1 MSRPASEIDP
11 MPAPDLQGEP
21 HRRSTILW
29 PGWGAAKRVP
39 LLTFGAVVASL
50 VVLAGLLAPWITP
63 YPEDAGAVV
72 HPAQTLLAPS
82 GAHWFGTDMVGRDIF
97 TRVVFGARVSLG
109 IVVVVVLISAVVG
122 LTIGLAA
129 GFFGGWLDS
138 VLMRVTDIFL
148 AFPALLLAVALAAVL
163 SPSAMHAAM
172 AIAFTWWPWYARL
185 ARGQAA
191 SIRRQGYSD
200 AARVLGASRT
210 RQLVRHVL
218 PNASTPVFV
227 QMSLDA
233 AGIILTAATLSYL
246 GLGAQDPTPEWGLM
260 VAQGQSLS
268 TTAWWVMT
276 FPGLAILLTAVAFNF
291 VGDGL
296 QTVFDPKRGR
306 R

>member
-1 MSRPASEIDP
+1 
-11 MPAPDLQGEP
+11 
-21 HRRSTILW
+21 
-29 PGWGAAKRVP
+29 
-39 LLTFGAVVASL
+39 
-50 VVLAGLLAPWITP
+50 
-63 YPEDAGAVV
+63 
-72 HPAQTLLAPS
+72 
-82 GAHWFGTDMVGRDIF
+82 
-97 TRVVFGARVSLG
+97 
-109 IVVVVVLISAVVG
+109 VVVLISAIVG

-163 SPSAMHAAM
+163 SPSAMNAAL

-210 RQLVRHVL
+210 RQLFRHVL

-268 TTAWWVMT
+268 TTAWWVIT
-276 FPGLAILLTAVAFNF
+276 FPGLAILITAVAFNF

-296 QTVFDPKRGR
+296 QTIFDPKRGR

>member
-1 MSRPASEIDP
+1 MSGPV
-11 MPAPDLQGEP
+11 PDLAPLATSDASIMPGR
-21 HRRSTILW
+21 RRSWLW

-39 LLTFGAVVASL
+39 LLV
-50 VVLAGLLAPWITP
+50 AGLVLSALIIIAGVLAPWITP

-72 HPAQTLLAPS
+72 HPTQALLAPS
-82 GAHWFGTDMVGRDIF
+82 AAHWFGTDIVGRDVF

-109 IVVVVVLISAVVG
+109 IVVIVLVVSAVVG
-122 LTIGLAA
+122 LSIGLAA
-129 GFFGGWLDS
+129 GFFGGWLDA

-148 AFPALLLAVALAAVL
+148 AFPALLLSIALAAVL
-163 SPSAMHAAM
+163 SPSALHAAL

-200 AARVLGASRT
+200 AARILGASRT

-260 VAQGQSLS
+260 VAKGQPLA
-268 TTAWWVMT
+268 TTAWWVIT
-276 FPGLAILLTAVAFNF
+276 FPGLAILVTAVAFNF

-296 QTVFDPKRGR
+296 QSVFDPKRGR